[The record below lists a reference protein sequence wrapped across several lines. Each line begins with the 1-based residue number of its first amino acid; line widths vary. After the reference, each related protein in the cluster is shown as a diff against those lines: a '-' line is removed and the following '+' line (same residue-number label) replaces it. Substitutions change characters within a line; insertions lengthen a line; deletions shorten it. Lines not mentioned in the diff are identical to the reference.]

1 MKKYIVGIFIYFFF
15 YKKQWEIVPEIE
27 TIAVILGITSPIIQ
41 LYSISVTRQQQIPND
56 KSPCH

>member
-27 TIAVILGITSPIIQ
+27 TITVILGITSPIIQ

-56 KSPCH
+56 KSSCH